1 MSKKQKVVI
10 CISFFIIVIS
20 KWIPSFWGLSKDGS
34 TALVSTIG
42 IILLLIF
49 DALPLGL
56 IAFIMIT
63 IQPILGLTESLGE
76 TASLFA
82 SPIFFFTLVGF
93 GISAVMSRVPLTK
106 RILRFF
112 IQKFGKSTKGMIVAV
127 CITAGLFSTVI
138 SNFPVMLLFLALALS
153 FVEAFDDERERK
165 ATGKTVFLFLPI
177 AISIGGIVTPVGN
190 VPMMLCSGFLAD
202 SGHPV
207 GFMQWLIMGGVI
219 AVITLPIVAMLIFKM
234 FPPAKMTTERKKHFV
249 ESLDIPE
256 KLTKQEKYVAVI
268 LGVTIICWIL
278 SSSIPKLDM
287 MLVGMV
293 SLCFLLF
300 PGFQIISWKEFNEKV
315 NWATVF
321 LVGSILAMC
330 NMLSAN
336 GVIQWM
342 VDFFINVI
350 PENMNV
356 TMLILGLAL
365 FTFLVDLIMTNS
377 PALFSLF
384 GMPVIGIAAALSV
397 HPVMTAYPLAIFAT
411 FPILL
416 PLEAVYLVAY
426 TQGYYSIKEM
436 FRVGIITSV
445 LLGVLVAVWIPF
457 SVNLMGV

>member
-1 MSKKQKVVI
+1 MNTKKK
-10 CISFFIIVIS
+10 IVIAVSFSVIILS
-20 KWIPSFWGLSKDGS
+20 KWFPPFGGLDQLGTASLIS
-34 TALVSTIG
+34 TLG

-63 IQPILGLTESLGE
+63 IQPVLGLTASLTE

-93 GISAVMSRVPLTK
+93 GISAVMSQVPLTK

-112 IQKFGKSTKGMIVAV
+112 IRRFGRSTRGMILAV
-127 CITAGLFSTVI
+127 CITAALFSTVI

-153 FVEAFDDERERK
+153 LVNAFENEEEK
-165 ATGKTVFLFLPI
+165 KSTGRTLFLLLPI
-177 AISIGGIVTPVGN
+177 AISIGGIMTPVGN

-202 SGHPV
+202 SGYSV
-207 GFMQWLIMGGVI
+207 GFLPWLIMGGGI
-219 AVITLPIVAMLIFKM
+219 ALILFPISALLIFRLY
-234 FPPAKMTTERKKHFV
+234 PPAEMTPEKRQRFLD
-249 ESLDIPE
+249 SLEIPE
-256 KLTKQEKYVAVI
+256 HFSRQEIYVMVI
-268 LGVTIICWIL
+268 LGITILCWIL
-278 SSSIPKLDM
+278 SSTFPALDM

-300 PGFQIISWKEFNEKV
+300 PGFKIITWQEFNEKV
-315 NWATVF
+315 NWATVL

-330 NMLSAN
+330 NMLSQN

-342 VDFFINVI
+342 VDFFMGIIPSGINVSL
-350 PENMNV
+350 
-356 TMLILGLAL
+356 LIFGLAL
-365 FTFLVDLIMTNS
+365 FTFAVDLVMTNS

-384 GMPVIGIAAALSV
+384 GMPVIGIATALSV

-436 FRVGIITSV
+436 FRAGLVISI
-445 LLGVLVAVWIPF
+445 LLGAAAALWIPF
-457 SVNLMGV
+457 CVSILGI